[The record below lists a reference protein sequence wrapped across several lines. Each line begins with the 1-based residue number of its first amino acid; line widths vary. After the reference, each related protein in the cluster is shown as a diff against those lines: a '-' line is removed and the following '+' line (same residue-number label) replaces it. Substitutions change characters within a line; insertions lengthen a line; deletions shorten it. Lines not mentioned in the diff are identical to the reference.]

1 MRSLYYL
8 FPTLFAI
15 SISFL
20 IVRAAAIALMLTG
33 LDIRKAKFQALSAF
47 SGTGFT
53 TKESEAVVNHPMR
66 RKIITGLIILGNVGI
81 VTVIVTTTSSLVTS
95 RMYELPINIAFLLSG
110 TIGLYLIA
118 SRRGYIK
125 KFDNYIEKKL
135 IKSSAF
141 EEGTTE
147 DLLHLIEGYGLIKA
161 IITDESELVGKT
173 LAQGKLTAK
182 GILVLGI
189 ERGGSWVPIPKGDTI
204 IQLNDRLVLYGSLPV
219 LRELFTSP
227 TPIHG

>member
-20 IVRAAAIALMLTG
+20 IVRAAAIALMLTD

-118 SRRGYIK
+118 SRRGY
-125 KFDNYIEKKL
+125 
-135 IKSSAF
+135 
-141 EEGTTE
+141 
-147 DLLHLIEGYGLIKA
+147 
-161 IITDESELVGKT
+161 
-173 LAQGKLTAK
+173 
-182 GILVLGI
+182 
-189 ERGGSWVPIPKGDTI
+189 
-204 IQLNDRLVLYGSLPV
+204 
-219 LRELFTSP
+219 
-227 TPIHG
+227 